1 VIVTLNHGK
10 EADVREREKKTE
22 RITAR
27 SLSELMHKVESW
39 KAERLGIRLIREG
52 ALSSRRQVNLDD
64 GNFFISI
71 EYEDT
76 Q

>member
-1 VIVTLNHGK
+1 
-10 EADVREREKKTE
+10 
-22 RITAR
+22 
-27 SLSELMHKVESW
+27 MHKVESW